1 METKLTLL
9 IVQLLHILTSTSQ
22 LSISVCDC
30 ANPVTKGLLDLN
42 DPEYCFKQEATKEDK
57 EKETS
62 RPLTYRIVTKQ
73 AHTLKVPAF
82 VCSKWIETKKIT
94 GNFWIGS
101 FDTEYYHT
109 TQEVNPTECWEMKDK
124 LKCGN
129 NKNVVNGPIYSFIQK
144 PTGSGFWMA
153 TREYSVINCHA
164 QDIELRRESNNGPL
178 LSPFG
183 VHNVSIEA
191 QHLVVNHYT
200 IVWHIPTDLTI
211 DPACT
216 ESRQFKGTGKVSYIY
231 TTDNGPQ
238 NKTRIGRV
246 IDTTKQLEIL
256 FDPQLEYVCDK
267 KAFSNKVIGIPDT
280 YVVFDMN
287 PYTLL
292 HRTILPPASR
302 ESNRSKRSLQ
312 IQKTL
317 DIFAW
322 GHLSTLAILAQTE
335 ADKDYENKNNVL
347 TTANIYSPL
356 FVMPMLSSDPT
367 HKVASRLPNTQQLF
381 EFTVDQRIR
390 FNLRE
395 INYCLSADES
405 KYLSF
410 TNCDH
415 SPSTWIYDNYRMYFM
430 EARTKKCLTVN
441 TNDNELRTVSLEDC
455 DLGIAQSSKQMW
467 RFEHRTS
474 EKMVFFPTSQLK
486 IGHLLETIYRVHQAN
501 SIAPA
506 PVSMLST
513 RNTYLIGD
521 SF

>member
-1 METKLTLL
+1 MGIIKRSHWTN
-9 IVQLLHILTSTSQ
+9 IQLYPEANWKWFLDGDKRILCNQ
-22 LSISVCDC
+22 LS
-30 ANPVTKGLLDLN
+30 
-42 DPEYCFKQEATKEDK
+42 
-57 EKETS
+57 
-62 RPLTYRIVTKQ
+62 
-73 AHTLKVPAF
+73 
-82 VCSKWIETKKIT
+82 CS
-94 GNFWIGS
+94 G
-101 FDTEYYHT
+101 
-109 TQEVNPTECWEMKDK
+109 
-124 LKCGN
+124 
-129 NKNVVNGPIYSFIQK
+129 
-144 PTGSGFWMA
+144 
-153 TREYSVINCHA
+153 YSVINCHA

-191 QHLVVNHYT
+191 QHLVVNHHT

-231 TTDNGPQ
+231 TTDNEPQ